1 MKYIITEE
9 QYRRFIKGNPDIQ
22 GSIIKYLN
30 RYISNGS
37 RKILKKSRNYGNLRE
52 EWCIDEKQTITA
64 SYFFEKN
71 KFDSGEISVSEDL
84 VEKIMSIFS
93 VKKSYSLHV
102 IEEWY
107 DEIMVPKFEEIMG
120 ESGLYIDSI
129 SLTKTTYCLPEPT
142 KPEGITDDE
151 MINYIVKNTLYNKEE
166 VIEKIESGEEDL
178 EDFYLQIV
186 DIINNKKRIGL

>member
-52 EWCIDEKQTITA
+52 EWCINEKQTITA
-64 SYFFEKN
+64 SYFFSDN
-71 KFDSGEISVSEDL
+71 KFDSGEIFVSEDL